1 MKEEVENKNNKSKL
15 WIIIICILIIT
26 SIAFL
31 VKDIKSNNEIDVVNE
46 IENATENLITE
57 NKIDENLTDES
68 TEQDSSK
75 SSNEIFSEYYKKAEE
90 KLNEMT
96 LEEKVGQ
103 MFLARYPTQEEA
115 LKEIEEEHPGGY
127 VLFAKDFE
135 GETQK
140 SVISKLSEAQ
150 GKSKI
155 PLIFAVDEE
164 GGNVT
169 RVSRYSAFRA
179 SKFKSPQQLY
189 KSGGIEAIIA
199 ENKEKSQLLLSLGIN
214 MNLAPVADVSTN
226 MEDFIYERTFGKN
239 AESTAEYIK
248 QIIISMNEEGII
260 STMKH
265 FPGYGNNADT
275 HLGVAIDERDYQT
288 FETSDFLPFISGIE
302 AKAPAILVSHNIVKC
317 MDENNPAS
325 LSENVHKILREDLNF
340 SGIIM
345 TDDLGMESVKSY
357 VESGEAA
364 ILAVKAGNDIIMTS
378 DFKTQKNQVVE
389 AVKQGEI
396 SEDIINTAVKRILA
410 LKYAYK
416 IIE

>member
-140 SVISKLSEAQ
+140 SVINKLSEAQ

-226 MEDFIYERTFGKN
+226 AEDFIYERTFGKN

-275 HLGVAIDERDYQT
+275 HLGVAIAT
-288 FETSDFLPFISGIE
+288 
-302 AKAPAILVSHNIVKC
+302 
-317 MDENNPAS
+317 
-325 LSENVHKILREDLNF
+325 
-340 SGIIM
+340 
-345 TDDLGMESVKSY
+345 
-357 VESGEAA
+357 
-364 ILAVKAGNDIIMTS
+364 
-378 DFKTQKNQVVE
+378 
-389 AVKQGEI
+389 
-396 SEDIINTAVKRILA
+396 
-410 LKYAYK
+410 
-416 IIE
+416 